1 MKKFEIKLKVGADNG
16 NSEQDIIINGT
27 QLQQADVYGKVVG
40 RLKNLEELD
49 QEKFINELENNLVI
63 GIGTSK
69 YVNPGEYY
77 IGNYTLR
84 SGVTV
89 RNTEVGADNNKT
101 NSEVVY
107 LNVIGQIAAYAV
119 KKAYKG
125 DKTITDVEINVDMT
139 TALPITQYD
148 KREAER
154 FAEKFMDGEH
164 RLTVKTPEK
173 DYFVNIKFNFVKVI
187 PEGVTT
193 TFAIAGGAEEI
204 FKTYN
209 NKVKDNLRKDTK
221 DSLYLD
227 ELNTAYFAKTQR
239 RILHISIGESTTE
252 YPITDGLAF
261 DPNFV
266 QGSNNG
272 NGHAIKKALPLF
284 NEEFRCNYSRQMYSD
299 VVKNPAHKFHQDTVN
314 YLMGALEDEAEEIYR
329 RAVDELEKAN
339 NEVDVIMI
347 YGGGSILMREFLEP
361 RLEDVA
367 RRIRSKILYVDK
379 EHAVTLESKGLY
391 NFTNSALFKALKE
404 RRLASVK

>member
-16 NSEQDIIINGT
+16 NSEQDMVINGT
-27 QLQQADVYGKVVG
+27 QLQQADVYGRVIG
-40 RLKNLEELD
+40 RLNLEELD
-49 QEKFINELENNLVI
+49 QEKFINDLENNLVI
-63 GIGTSK
+63 GIATSK
-69 YVNPGEYY
+69 YVNSGEFYV
-77 IGNYTLR
+77 GNYTLKSR
-84 SGVTV
+84 ASV
-89 RNTEVGADNNKT
+89 RNTEVGADNNKVD
-101 NSEVVY
+101 SEVVY

-125 DKTITDVEINVDMT
+125 DKTINDVEVTVDMT
-139 TALPITQYD
+139 TALPITQYNR
-148 KREAER
+148 REAER

-173 DYFVNIKFNFVKVI
+173 DYFVNLKFNFVKVI

-193 TFAIAGGAEEI
+193 TFALAGGVDEI

-209 NKVKDNLRKDTK
+209 KKVKENLTKDTK
-221 DSLYLD
+221 DSLYLE
-227 ELNTAYFAKTQR
+227 ELNTTYFTKQQR
-239 RILHISIGESTTE
+239 RILHISIGEGTTE
-252 YPITDGLAF
+252 YPITDGLSF

-284 NEEFRCNYSRQMYSD
+284 NDEFRCDYSRQMYSD
-299 VVKNPAHKFHQDTVN
+299 VVKNPKHKFHQDTIN
-314 YLMGALEDEAEEIYR
+314 YLMGPLEDEAEEIYR

-339 NEVDVIMI
+339 NEVDCLLI

-361 RLEDVA
+361 RLEEVA
-367 RRIRSKILYVDK
+367 RRIRSKILYIDK

-391 NFTNSALFKALKE
+391 NFTNSAIFKTLKE
-404 RRLASVK
+404 KRLATAK

>member
-27 QLQQADVYGKVVG
+27 QLQQADVYGRVVG
-40 RLKNLEELD
+40 KLNLEDLD
-49 QEKFINELENNLVI
+49 QEKFMNDLENNLVI
-63 GIGTSK
+63 GIVGSR
-69 YVNPGEYY
+69 YVNSGEFYV
-77 IGNYTLR
+77 GNYTLR
-84 SGVTV
+84 GRASV

-125 DKTITDVEINVDMT
+125 DKTVNDVEVTVDMT

-209 NKVKDNLRKDTK
+209 KKVKENLTKNTK
-221 DSLYLD
+221 DSLYLE
-227 ELNTAYFAKTQR
+227 ELNTPYFAKQQR

-284 NEEFRCNYSRQMYSD
+284 NNEFRCNYSRQQFSD
-299 VVKNPAHKFHQDTVN
+299 VVKNPNHKFNQDTIN
-314 YLMGALEDEAEEIYR
+314 YLMGPLEDEAEEIYR
-329 RAVDELEKAN
+329 QNLLLN
-339 NEVDVIMI
+339 
-347 YGGGSILMREFLEP
+347 
-361 RLEDVA
+361 
-367 RRIRSKILYVDK
+367 
-379 EHAVTLESKGLY
+379 
-391 NFTNSALFKALKE
+391 
-404 RRLASVK
+404 

>member
-16 NSEQDIIINGT
+16 NSEQDMVINGT
-27 QLQQADVYGKVVG
+27 QLQQADVYGRVIG
-40 RLKNLEELD
+40 RLNLEELD
-49 QEKFINELENNLVI
+49 QEKFINDLENNLVI
-63 GIGTSK
+63 GIATSK
-69 YVNPGEYY
+69 YVNSGEFYV
-77 IGNYTLR
+77 GNYTLKSR
-84 SGVTV
+84 ASV
-89 RNTEVGADNNKT
+89 RNTEVGADNNKVD
-101 NSEVVY
+101 SEVVY

-125 DKTITDVEINVDMT
+125 DKTINDVEVTVDMT
-139 TALPITQYD
+139 TALPITQYNR
-148 KREAER
+148 REAER

-173 DYFVNIKFNFVKVI
+173 DYFVNLKFNFVKVI

-193 TFAIAGGAEEI
+193 TFALAGGVDEI

-209 NKVKDNLRKDTK
+209 KKVKENLTKDTK
-221 DSLYLD
+221 DSLYLE
-227 ELNTAYFAKTQR
+227 ELNTTYFTKQQR
-239 RILHISIGESTTE
+239 RILHISIGEGTTE
-252 YPITDGLAF
+252 YPITDGLSF

-284 NEEFRCNYSRQMYSD
+284 NDEFRCDYSRQMYSD
-299 VVKNPAHKFHQDTVN
+299 VVKNPKHKFHQDTIN
-314 YLMGALEDEAEEIYR
+314 YLMGPLEDEAEEIYR

-339 NEVDVIMI
+339 NEVDCLLI

-361 RLEDVA
+361 RLEEVA
-367 RRIRSKILYVDK
+367 RRIRSKILYIDK

-391 NFTNSALFKALKE
+391 NFTNSAIFKALKE
-404 RRLASVK
+404 KRLATAK

>member
-125 DKTITDVEINVDMT
+125 DKTITDIEINVDMT
-139 TALPITQYD
+139 TALPIAQYN
-148 KREAER
+148 KKEAER

-209 NKVKDNLRKDTK
+209 HKVKENLSKDTK

-299 VVKNPAHKFHQDTVN
+299 VVKNSAHKFHQDTVN
-314 YLMGALEDEAEEIYR
+314 YLIGALEDEAEEIYR
-329 RAVDELEKAN
+329 KAVDELEKAN

-361 RLEDVA
+361 RLEEVA

-404 RRLASVK
+404 KRLATVK